1 MAEFPKEYEW
11 LKSSLAQNQGHP
23 LMVAEALRQFGV
35 HEIAGSASNPII
47 IGWAKE
53 IAALPGKK
61 SVTGYTNDDTAWCGL
76 FMAHVAHTTGKPF
89 PDEPLW
95 ALNWAEFGTPSP
107 QASLGDVLV
116 FNRFDKTGKLI
127 GGHVGLYVAE
137 DGDAFHVLGGN
148 ESDQVEITR
157 IAKGRLKAARRPA
170 YPVGMPANAKP
181 VMVSAGG
188 ALSQNEA

>member
-1 MAEFPKEYEW
+1 MADLPAQYAWLKTSMAE
-11 LKSSLAQNQGHP
+11 NQGHP

-35 HEIAGSASNPII
+35 HEIAGAASNPII
-47 IGWAKE
+47 LGWAKE
-53 IAALPGKK
+53 IAAMPGKD
-61 SVTGYTNDDTAWCGL
+61 SVAGYKDDDTAWCGL

-95 ALNWAEFGTPSP
+95 ALNWAAFGTASP
-107 QASLGDVLV
+107 QPSLGDVLV

-137 DGDAFHVLGGN
+137 DGDAYHVLGGN

-157 IAKGRLKAARRPA
+157 VAKNRLKAARRPA
-170 YPVGMPANAKP
+170 YPVGVPANVKP
-181 VMVSAGG
+181 VVVSAGG
-188 ALSQNEA
+188 TLSQNEA